1 VVVDVQD
8 MWENAMRTELQRELS
23 TWQYDDW

>member
-1 VVVDVQD
+1 LLIELQDV
-8 MWENAMRTELQRELS
+8 WENAMRTELQRELS